1 MFFLDAWG
9 QSPIFATKFNIGIMT
24 DYEYILKQV
33 KLFHYKGW
41 EAGELRKC
49 VDMLPNLTR
58 EELSPLYR
66 SRWLKEDKTFREAIF
81 NTLFKNQ
88 IGKRESRIK
97 EMDTASLIEE
107 FKDKKSGNVAL
118 IRNELRERYK
128 ANKDK
133 PLIIAAFE
141 NSNKSDQQW
150 VKNRIKEENEGVA
163 GKDYVWVKKYLK

>member
-1 MFFLDAWG
+1 
-9 QSPIFATKFNIGIMT
+9 MT
-24 DYEYILKQV
+24 DYEYIVKQA
-33 KLFHYKGW
+33 KLFHYNGW

-49 VDMLPNLTR
+49 VDMLPNLSR
-58 EELSPLYR
+58 EELSSLYR

-107 FKDKKSGNVAL
+107 FKDKKSGNVSL
-118 IRNELRERYK
+118 IRNELRVRYK
-128 ANKDK
+128 ANKDR
-133 PLIIAAFE
+133 PLIAAAFE
-141 NSNKSDQQW
+141 KSNKSDQQW

-163 GKDYVWVKKYLK
+163 ANKIEFRL

>member
-1 MFFLDAWG
+1 
-9 QSPIFATKFNIGIMT
+9 MT
-24 DYEYILKQV
+24 DLEYIVKQA

-49 VDMLPNLTR
+49 VDMLPNLSR
-58 EELSPLYR
+58 EELSSLYR

-97 EMDTASLIEE
+97 GMDTASLIEE
-107 FKDKKSGNVAL
+107 FKDKKSGNVSL

-128 ANKDK
+128 ANKDR
-133 PLIIAAFE
+133 PLIAAAFE
-141 NSNKSDQQW
+141 KSNKSDQQW
-150 VKNRIKEENEGVA
+150 VKNRIKEENESVA
-163 GKDYVWVKKYLK
+163 ANKIEFRL

>member
-1 MFFLDAWG
+1 
-9 QSPIFATKFNIGIMT
+9 MT
-24 DYEYILKQV
+24 DYEYIIKHV

-49 VDMLPNLTR
+49 VDMLPNLSK
-58 EELSPLYR
+58 EELSSLYR
-66 SRWLKEDKTFREAIF
+66 SRWLKEEKTFREAIF

-97 EMDTASLIEE
+97 EMDTAALVEE

-128 ANKDK
+128 AKKDR
-133 PLIIAAFE
+133 PLIVAAFE

-150 VKNRIKEENEGVA
+150 VKNRIKEENEGVD

>member
-1 MFFLDAWG
+1 
-9 QSPIFATKFNIGIMT
+9 MT
-24 DYEYILKQV
+24 DYEYIIQQMKR
-33 KLFHYKGW
+33 FHFTGW
-41 EAGELRKC
+41 DDEELRKC
-49 VDMLPNLTR
+49 VDMLPNLSK
-58 EELSPLYR
+58 EELSSLYR

-97 EMDTASLIEE
+97 EMETAALIEE

-128 ANKDK
+128 AKKDR
-133 PLIIAAFE
+133 PLIAAAFE